1 MLLMS
6 FRLFGGASAP
16 LARSYAQPRTGA
28 MKGSILCSMS
38 NRTLSSHK
46 LAELTTLAGTPAR
59 KAKASVTLSGNLLKV
74 IDTLAG
80 TDQRSAWIERAV
92 RAYAKRQLKS
102 CRRVREL
109 ELLNRHAKELNA
121 EGDESAEYQ
130 ATWDAE

>member
-1 MLLMS
+1 MV
-6 FRLFGGASAP
+6 
-16 LARSYAQPRTGA
+16 
-28 MKGSILCSMS
+28 

-46 LAELTTLAGTPAR
+46 LLELTALAGTSAR

-80 TDQRSAWIERAV
+80 PDQRSAWIERAV
-92 RAYAKRQLKS
+92 RAYAKRQLKGY
-102 CRRVREL
+102 RRVREL

-121 EGDESAEYQ
+121 EGDASAEYQ

>member
-1 MLLMS
+1 MS
-6 FRLFGGASAP
+6 SRTLPSHKIAELAT
-16 LARSYAQPRTGA
+16 LAR
-28 MKGSILCSMS
+28 
-38 NRTLSSHK
+38 
-46 LAELTTLAGTPAR
+46 TPAR

-102 CRRVREL
+102 YRRVQEL

-121 EGDESAEYQ
+121 EGDESAEFQ
-130 ATWDAE
+130 ATWDVE